1 MVHSHDSQSISQ
13 SIVVEDAKEFPD
25 VTEIIVENINTVS
38 EESETVTADKREE
51 ENVAQNFDFKSD
63 CNDSN
68 SEKKSTSQKGSE
80 SFILVQSGDSSR

>member
-25 VTEIIVENINTVS
+25 VTEIIDENINTVS

-51 ENVAQNFDFKSD
+51 ENVPQNIDSKSD

-68 SEKKSTSQKGSE
+68 IEKKSTSQKGSE
-80 SFILVQSGDSSR
+80 SFILVQSGDSSW